1 MTLPAKGKFHSR
13 VNFGCRYIGALKIL
27 VKMLIGNVVF
37 MMKTNTR
44 RGDKTLQFRSRFF
57 AIALSLFLGIIV
69 GTVANSQTYSYD
81 RIDVI
86 GNERIDQDSIIRISG
101 LPESGTVSSSDLN
114 QAFKSLSDREL
125 FQNIL
130 IVPKSGSIEITV
142 EEYPLINEISI
153 EGNKRLK
160 DEVIEPFI
168 TSQSRHVYLPS
179 RALLDAETISRLYFA
194 RGRFAATVTP
204 KIIRRRDNRVDLI
217 FEIAEGKVVEVERLN
232 FIGNQA
238 FSDEKLRRELVTRQA
253 GALRTFIQ
261 RDTFVA
267 DRLELDKTLL
277 RDFYLDNGY
286 VDFEIESATVELSRE
301 RDAFF
306 INFKINEG
314 QQYSFGEITA
324 SSDLEGVETE
334 EFLATLKVDTGD
346 VFSPNTLVSNRER
359 MEFLASEKEMTFVR
373 VAPRTKVNKE
383 DRTVDVDFVI
393 ERGPRVV
400 VERIE
405 IEGNVTTKDYVIRRE
420 FTTVEGDP
428 LNAEEINRSAER
440 VRALGF
446 FSSVEVSEDK
456 ISDTQSVVRLSVEE
470 QDTGTLSFGL
480 GYSKA
485 AGVSGSIGLTENN
498 LLGRGQRLS
507 ISIESGSSG
516 TDYFLTF
523 GEPKLFGQDINF
535 NFTIGSRGRIRNDGI
550 VAVDEFVVSS
560 GISFPISEASRLG
573 YNVGFSS
580 YDYKPYTGPSLIL
593 DKDVGD
599 DLRPPYKRQIR
610 VGYNYS
616 YNSIPL
622 GFSTRRGV
630 VGTFQQTLTFG
641 SDSQNVIRTIGT
653 IRGQT
658 TALNNNVTLTAT
670 LEGGVIKT
678 LGGKDSR
685 LFDRFQMNSILFRG
699 FAPYGVGPRT
709 LSNSGGRAL
718 GGNYYTAL
726 RLESRFPLGFDEEL
740 GISGGAF
747 FDVGSIWGLDD
758 TYDRPLVSG
767 SCPDDDVGCYVDDS
781 FKLRSTVGV
790 SFFIKTFL
798 GPLRFNFSRP
808 IKTHPGDKTQNFEV
822 ALQSDY

>member
-1 MTLPAKGKFHSR
+1 MQLRFR
-13 VNFGCRYIGALKIL
+13 IF
-27 VKMLIGNVVF
+27 LIA
-37 MMKTNTR
+37 
-44 RGDKTLQFRSRFF
+44 S
-57 AIALSLFLGIIV
+57 SLFLGGVI
-69 GTVANSQTYSYD
+69 GSVAYAQSYSYD
-81 RIDVI
+81 RIDVV
-86 GNERIDQDSIIRISG
+86 GNLRIDRDSIIRISE

-114 QAFKSLSDREL
+114 EAFKNLSDREL
-125 FQNIL
+125 FQNIT
-130 IVPKSGSIEITV
+130 IVPKNRLLEIAV

-153 EGNKRLK
+153 EGNRRIK

-168 TSQSRHVYLPS
+168 RSQARQVYLPS
-179 RALLDAETISRLYFA
+179 RALVDAETISRLYFA

-204 KIIRRRDNRVDLI
+204 KIIRRRDNRVDLV
-217 FEIAEGKVVEVERLN
+217 FEITEGKVVEVERLS

-314 QQYSFGEITA
+314 QQHTFGELLA
-324 SSDLEGVETE
+324 SSEIEGVDAE
-334 EFLATLKVDTGD
+334 EFLATIKIETGD
-346 VFSPNTLVSNRER
+346 VFSPNSLVSARER
-359 MEFLASEKEMTFVR
+359 MEFLASEKEMTFAR
-373 VAPRTKVNKE
+373 VVPRTRVNS
-383 DRTVDVDFVI
+383 DDNTVDVDFVI
-393 ERGPRVV
+393 EIGPRVI

-446 FSSVEVSEDK
+446 FSSVEVSEEK
-456 ISDTQSVVRLSVEE
+456 ISPTQSVIRLQVEE
-470 QDTGTLSFGL
+470 QDTGTLTFGV

-485 AGVSGSIGLTENN
+485 AGLSGSVGLTENN

-507 ISIESGSSG
+507 LSIDTASSG
-516 TDYFLTF
+516 TDYFITF
-523 GEPKLFGQDINF
+523 GEPKLFGQDMSF
-535 NFTIGSRGRIRNDGI
+535 NFTIGTRNQSRNNILS
-550 VAVDEFVVSS
+550 VEEFVLSS
-560 GISFPISEASRLG
+560 GINFPISESSRLG
-573 YNVGFSS
+573 LNVGFSS
-580 YDYKPYTGPSLIL
+580 YDYNLYNGTSRLL
-593 DKDVGD
+593 RKDVGKAGQGD
-599 DLRPPYKRQIR
+599 DFGDPVPYKRQVR

-616 YNSIPL
+616 YNNIPL
-622 GFSTRRGV
+622 GFSTRQGIA
-630 VGTFQQTLTFG
+630 GTFNQTLTFG
-641 SDSQNVIRTIGT
+641 SGSHNVLRTIGT

-658 TALNNNVTLTAT
+658 TAFDDNVTLTAT
-670 LEGGVIKT
+670 LEGGLIKP
-678 LGGKDSR
+678 LGGRDSR
-685 LFDRFQMNSILFRG
+685 LFDRFQMNSTLFRG
-699 FAPYGVGPRT
+699 FAPYGVGPRSRQNSL
-709 LSNSGGRAL
+709 LSL

-740 GISGGAF
+740 GISGGTF

-758 TYDRPLVSG
+758 TNDGTAANTVLN
-767 SCPDDDVGCYVDDS
+767 VDDS
-781 FKLRSTVGV
+781 FKLRSTAGV
-790 SFFIKTFL
+790 SFFIRTFL

-808 IKTHPGDKTQNFEV
+808 VKKHPGDVTQNFEV
-822 ALQSDY
+822 TLQSNY

>member
-1 MTLPAKGKFHSR
+1 M
-13 VNFGCRYIGALKIL
+13 
-27 VKMLIGNVVF
+27 
-37 MMKTNTR
+37 
-44 RGDKTLQFRSRFF
+44 QFRSRFF
-57 AIALSLFLGIIV
+57 VIALSLFLGVIV
-69 GTVANSQTYSYD
+69 GSVAYSQNYTYD
-81 RIDVI
+81 RIDVF
-86 GNERIDQDSIIRISG
+86 GNQRIDQDSIIRISG
-101 LPESGTVSSSDLN
+101 LPASGTVSSSDIN

-125 FQNIL
+125 FQNIS
-130 IVPKSGSIEITV
+130 IVPKNRLIEITV

-153 EGNKRLK
+153 EGNKRIK

-168 TSQSRHVYLPS
+168 TSQPRHVYLPS
-179 RALLDAETISRLYFA
+179 RALEDAETISRLYFA

-204 KIIRRRDNRVDLI
+204 KIIRRRDNRVDLV
-217 FEIAEGKVVEVERLN
+217 FEIAEGKVVEVERLS
-232 FIGNQA
+232 FIGNLA
-238 FSDEKLRRELVTRQA
+238 FSDQKLRKELVTRQA
-253 GALRTFIQ
+253 GAFRTFIQ

-324 SSDLEGVETE
+324 SSDLEGVDTE
-334 EFLATLKVDTGD
+334 EFLAVIKLETGD
-346 VFSPNTLVSNRER
+346 TFSPNSLVTNRER

-373 VAPRTKVNKE
+373 VVPRTQVNKE

-446 FSSVEVSEDK
+446 FSSVDVSEDK
-456 ISDTQSVVRLSVEE
+456 ISPTQSVVRLSVEE

-507 ISIESGSSG
+507 FSIESASSG

-523 GEPKLFGQDINF
+523 GEPKLFGQDLNF

-550 VAVDEFVVSS
+550 VAVNEFVLSS

-573 YNVGFSS
+573 FNVGFSS
-580 YDYKPYTGPSLIL
+580 FKYNPYTGSSEILIR
-593 DKDVGD
+593 DVGNRKNVARD
-599 DLRPPYKRQIR
+599 NSRPPYKRQVRI
-610 VGYNYS
+610 GYNYS

-630 VGTFQQTLTFG
+630 VGTFHQTLNFG
-641 SDSQNVIRTIGT
+641 SDSHKVLRTIGT
-653 IRGQT
+653 VRGQT
-658 TALNNNVTLTAT
+658 TALDNNVTLTAT
-670 LEGGVIKT
+670 LEGGIIKT

-685 LFDRFQMNSILFRG
+685 LFDRFQMNSTLFRG

-709 LSNSGGRAL
+709 LRNSGGRAL

-758 TYDRPLVSG
+758 TNDRPFDAATGDCLEDSD
-767 SCPDDDVGCYVDDS
+767 PDTPEIGCYVDDS
-781 FKLRSTVGV
+781 FKLRSTAGV
-790 SFFIKTFL
+790 SFFIRTFL

-808 IKTHPGDKTQNFEV
+808 VKTHDGDITQNFEV
-822 ALQSDY
+822 TLQSNY

>member
-1 MTLPAKGKFHSR
+1 M
-13 VNFGCRYIGALKIL
+13 
-27 VKMLIGNVVF
+27 
-37 MMKTNTR
+37 
-44 RGDKTLQFRSRFF
+44 QFRSRIFV
-57 AIALSLFLGIIV
+57 IALSLILSAVLGS
-69 GTVANSQTYSYD
+69 TAFSQTYSYD
-81 RIDVI
+81 RIEVL
-86 GNERIDQDSIIRISG
+86 GNQRIDHGSIIRISG
-101 LPESGTVSSSDLN
+101 LPESGTVSGSDLN
-114 QAFKSLSDREL
+114 QAFKALSDREL
-125 FQNIL
+125 FQNIS
-130 IVPKSGSIEITV
+130 ITPKNRLLEITV

-168 TSQSRHVYLPS
+168 TSKSRHVYLPS
-179 RALLDAETISRLYFA
+179 RAFEDAETISRLYFA

-217 FEIAEGKVVEVERLN
+217 FEIAEGKVVEVERLS
-232 FIGNQA
+232 FLGNQA

-314 QQYSFGEITA
+314 QQYTFGEITV
-324 SSDLEGVETE
+324 SSDLEGVDTE
-334 EFLATLKVDTGD
+334 EFLAEIRFETGD
-346 VFSPNTLVSNRER
+346 VFSPNTLITGRER
-359 MEFLASEKEMTFVR
+359 LEFLASEKEMTFVR
-373 VAPRTKVNKE
+373 VVPKTKINE
-383 DRTVDVDFVI
+383 DRTVDVDYVVDD
-393 ERGPRVV
+393 GPKVV

-405 IEGNVTTKDYVIRRE
+405 IEGNVTTRDNVIRRE
-420 FTTVEGDP
+420 FTVVEGDP
-428 LNAEEINRSAER
+428 LDAEAINRSAER

-446 FSSVEVSEDK
+446 FSSVEVSEEK
-456 ISDTQSVVRLSVEE
+456 ISPTQSVVRLQVEE
-470 QDTGTLSFGL
+470 QDTGSLSFGL

-507 ISIESGSSG
+507 FSIESASSG
-516 TDYFLTF
+516 TDYFVTF

-535 NFTIGSRGRIRNDGI
+535 NFTLGTRGRTRNDAI
-550 VAVDEFVVSS
+550 IAVDEFVLSS
-560 GISFPISEASRLG
+560 GISFPISESSRLG
-573 YNVGFSS
+573 FNVGFSKF
-580 YDYKPYTGPSLIL
+580 DYEPINRTPASTSTDTDYPDINDYSQIILRDVGKEYPKDGTPYTGEAGELVS
-593 DKDVGD
+593 VV
-599 DLRPPYKRQIR
+599 PYERQIR
-610 VGYNYS
+610 IGYNYS

-622 GFSTRRGV
+622 GYSTRRGV
-630 VGTFQQTLTFG
+630 LGTFSQTLNFG
-641 SDSQNVIRTIGT
+641 NNSHNVLRTIGT

-658 TALNNNVTLTAT
+658 TALDNNVTLTAT
-670 LEGGVIKT
+670 LEGGMVKA

-685 LFDRFQMNSILFRG
+685 LFDRFQMNSTLFRG
-699 FAPYGVGPRT
+699 FAPYGVGPR
-709 LSNSGGRAL
+709 SIAGESGVKKRAL

-740 GISGGAF
+740 GISGGTF
-747 FDVGSIWGLDD
+747 FDVGSIWGLDN
-758 TYDRPLVSG
+758 THDRVSPIDPNENG
-767 SCPDDDVGCYVDDS
+767 LECGDKGAVCDVDDS
-781 FKLRSTVGV
+781 FKLRSTAGV
-790 SFFIKTFL
+790 SFFIRTFL

-808 IKTHPGDKTQNFEV
+808 VKKHPGDITQNFEV
-822 ALQSDY
+822 TLQSNY

>member
-1 MTLPAKGKFHSR
+1 M
-13 VNFGCRYIGALKIL
+13 
-27 VKMLIGNVVF
+27 
-37 MMKTNTR
+37 
-44 RGDKTLQFRSRFF
+44 QFRSRFF
-57 AIALSLFLGIIV
+57 VIALSLFLGVIV
-69 GTVANSQTYSYD
+69 GSVAYSQNYTYD
-81 RIDVI
+81 RIDVF
-86 GNERIDQDSIIRISG
+86 GNQRIDQDSIIRISG
-101 LPESGTVSSSDLN
+101 LPASGTVSSSDIN

-125 FQNIL
+125 FQNIS
-130 IVPKSGSIEITV
+130 IVPKNRLIEITV

-153 EGNKRLK
+153 EGNKRIK

-168 TSQSRHVYLPS
+168 TSQPRHVYLPS
-179 RALLDAETISRLYFA
+179 RALEDAETISRLYFA

-204 KIIRRRDNRVDLI
+204 KIIRRRDNRVDLV
-217 FEIAEGKVVEVERLN
+217 FEIAEGKVVEVERLS
-232 FIGNQA
+232 FIGNLA
-238 FSDEKLRRELVTRQA
+238 FSDQKLRKELVTRQA
-253 GALRTFIQ
+253 SAFRTFIQ

-324 SSDLEGVETE
+324 SSDLEGVDTE
-334 EFLATLKVDTGD
+334 EFLAVIKLETGD
-346 VFSPNTLVSNRER
+346 TFSPNSLVTNRER

-373 VAPRTKVNKE
+373 VVPRTQVNKE

-446 FSSVEVSEDK
+446 FSSVDVSEDK
-456 ISDTQSVVRLSVEE
+456 ISPTQSVVRLSVEE

-507 ISIESGSSG
+507 FSIESASSG

-523 GEPKLFGQDINF
+523 GEPRLFGQDINF

-550 VAVDEFVVSS
+550 VAVDEFVLSS
-560 GISFPISEASRLG
+560 GISFPINEASRLG
-573 YNVGFSS
+573 FNVGFSS
-580 YDYKPYTGPSLIL
+580 FDYTPYSGSSLIL
-593 DKDVGD
+593 RRDVG
-599 DLRPPYKRQIR
+599 PNASPYKKQVRI
-610 VGYNYS
+610 GYNYL

-622 GFSTRRGV
+622 GFSTSRGV
-630 VGTFQQTLTFG
+630 VGTFQQTLNFG
-641 SDSQNVIRTIGT
+641 SDSHKVLRTIGT

-658 TALNNNVTLTAT
+658 TALDNNVTLTAT
-670 LEGGVIKT
+670 LEGGVIKA
-678 LGGKDSR
+678 LGGRSSR
-685 LFDRFQMNSILFRG
+685 LFDRFQMNSTLFRG

-709 LSNSGGRAL
+709 LSNSGNRAL

-747 FDVGSIWGLDD
+747 FDVGSLWGLDD
-758 TYDRPLVSG
+758 TLDRSVNTCMLPARLNA
-767 SCPDDDVGCYVDDS
+767 PNEPRCYVDDS
-781 FKLRSTVGV
+781 FKLRSTAGV
-790 SFFIKTFL
+790 SFFVRSFL
-798 GPLRFNFSRP
+798 GPLRFNFTRP
-808 IKTHPGDKTQNFEV
+808 VKMHDGDITQNFEIT
-822 ALQSDY
+822 LQSNY